1 MNRQGHVLRH
11 ERLELHLPMWQ
22 PRELVHT
29 LHRCEVSM
37 GQIVD
42 LLHCPI
48 VQAQSVLTDLMGA
61 MSGEGALTG

>member
-1 MNRQGHVLRH
+1 
-11 ERLELHLPMWQ
+11 MWQ